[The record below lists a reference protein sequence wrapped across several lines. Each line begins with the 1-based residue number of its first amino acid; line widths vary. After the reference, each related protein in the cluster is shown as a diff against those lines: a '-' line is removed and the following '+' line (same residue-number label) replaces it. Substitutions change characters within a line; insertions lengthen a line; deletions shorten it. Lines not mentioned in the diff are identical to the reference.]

1 MAVYLVTW
9 NLNKEPNYAKAR
21 ADFIKVLDRYATI
34 RDRNLETVRFVST
47 QETAEQLAKKLNAPL
62 DKNDTL
68 IVSRIRV
75 GEYFGWLDPQI
86 WEWIIPKL

>member
-21 ADFIKVLDRYATI
+21 ADFIKVLDSYATI
-34 RDRNLETVRFVST
+34 RDRNLETVRFVHT
-47 QETAEQLAKKLNAPL
+47 QETAEQLAKNLNVPL

-68 IVSRIRV
+68 IVSRMRA
-75 GEYFGWLDPQI
+75 GEYFGWFAPQI

>member
-21 ADFIKVLDRYATI
+21 ADFIKVLDSYTTI
-34 RDRNLETVRFVST
+34 RDRNLETVRFVHT
-47 QETAEQLAKKLNAPL
+47 QETAEQLAKKLNIPL

-68 IVSRIRV
+68 IVSQMRA
-75 GEYFGWLDPQI
+75 GEYFGWLEPQI
-86 WEWIIPKL
+86 WEWILPKL